1 MRDAENLHFMREWY
15 STLAEEGH
23 GRVEQE
29 GLERIQGDERD
40 GWDQGS
46 VESEFRGRESEQ
58 TKDDED
64 KMVAVEEEGRKKAIK
79 ELWWTGTKSVLI
91 NVASI
96 IMSITVH
103 GDNSRGEGIISKTIP
118 VEGEILTCDGGGRA
132 YLWLSGLMGEKI

>member
-1 MRDAENLHFMREWY
+1 M
-15 STLAEEGH
+15 
-23 GRVEQE
+23 
-29 GLERIQGDERD
+29 
-40 GWDQGS
+40 
-46 VESEFRGRESEQ
+46 ESEFRGRESEQ
-58 TKDDED
+58 NKDDEED

-103 GDNSRGEGIISKTIP
+103 GDNSRGEGIISKIIP

-132 YLWLSGLMGEKI
+132 YLWLSGLTGEKITILIINYCMKNFSRRSLSFLKYNEDI